1 MMEMIGRIRE
11 IASPTL
17 VLCLVSATAAVLL
30 MLPKRSDRLIRRPIA
45 PGPASGSSTLPGLI
59 QGRPDAPPLA
69 RRLTVSLF
77 CAGALAAV
85 SASRLPGPWWL
96 PWVAVPLVGLVGAA
110 GLGQLVPRANL
121 ERERQRMLDAPQ
133 ALDLMASCLDAG
145 MPVRKACLAVGDAF
159 EGPLGEDLREVTT
172 LVSLGA
178 SDARAWTRLH
188 DHRQLGGAADDL
200 ARSVE
205 SGTMLVAGL
214 RKHALDARHERKA
227 GLQKR
232 ARAVGVR
239 TVLPLMV
246 CFIPSF
252 LLLGVVPTV
261 VSAIGTVFG

>member
-1 MMEMIGRIRE
+1 MISEVIGRLRE

-17 VLCLVSATAAVLL
+17 VLCLMSVVAAVLL
-30 MLPKRSDRLIRRPIA
+30 VVPRRPDRLRGIPTATRQPRSTGIGSLIR
-45 PGPASGSSTLPGLI
+45 
-59 QGRPDAPPLA
+59 GRGDAPPLV
-69 RRLTVSLF
+69 RRLTVSLV
-77 CAGALAAV
+77 CSGALAAL
-85 SASRLPGPWWL
+85 SAGRVPGPWWL
-96 PWVAVPLVGLVGAA
+96 PWAAAPVLGLVGAV
-110 GLGQLVPRANL
+110 GLGQLMPRATL
-121 ERERQRMLDAPQ
+121 ERERQRLLDAPQ

-172 LVSLGA
+172 LVTLGA

-188 DHRQLGGAADDL
+188 DHRQLGPAADDL

-214 RKHALDARHERKA
+214 RKHALDARQERQA

-261 VSAIGTVFG
+261 ISAISTVFG